1 MNIQSKNQFERFSA
15 LKQIGFNPKKI
26 LDIGAYQGEWALMAK
41 GIWPDSEITLIEAN
55 KFCES
60 KIKENGF
67 TNYYIEVLG
76 DENKEIDFN
85 VCLTGCGEGNSIY
98 KEQSVFPFDKVK
110 RQMRRLDELLQGE
123 FDFVKMDTQGS
134 EKAIIEGGK
143 NIIANAPLVQ
153 IETQVQ
159 EYNKNAPFVND
170 IINYMASLD
179 YRILDITDF
188 HYNSS
193 NVLIQVDILFAKKS
207 MQIFNLPC
215 YS

>member
-1 MNIQSKNQFERFSA
+1 
-15 LKQIGFNPKKI
+15 
-26 LDIGAYQGEWALMAK
+26 
-41 GIWPDSEITLIEAN
+41 
-55 KFCES
+55 
-60 KIKENGF
+60 
-67 TNYYIEVLG
+67 
-76 DENKEIDFN
+76 
-85 VCLTGCGEGNSIY
+85 
-98 KEQSVFPFDKVK
+98 
-110 RQMRRLDELLQGE
+110 
-123 FDFVKMDTQGS
+123 MDTQGS

-170 IINYMASLD
+170 IINYMTSLN

-193 NVLIQVDILFAKKS
+193 NVLIQVDILFAKKN
-207 MQIFNLPC
+207 MDIFNLPC